1 MIRYINSDTSE
12 SNGKF
17 YVDSDDKL
25 YYSQTGKFERETADW
40 NHDRDVY
47 SAYGMWVYSFDS
59 YAGEFINRNEFN
71 YRGLKQISESE
82 FIQLFYDKLDS
93 YFTDG
98 TDINGYYYYTD
109 ATDGGEYHYPYI
121 SQSGP
126 VIFGTPNNRKAL
138 IQDEINWQLNRCRL

>member
-1 MIRYINSDTSE
+1 M
-12 SNGKF
+12 GKF
-17 YVDSDDKL
+17 YVDSDGHI
-25 YYSQTGKFERETADW
+25 YYSQTGEFERETADW
-40 NHDRDVY
+40 NHDRDTY
-47 SAYGMWVYSFDS
+47 SVYGMWVYSFDS
-59 YAGEFINRNEFN
+59 YAGEFISRDEFN

-98 TDINGYYYYTD
+98 TDINGNYYYTD